1 MSIRAGTGCGG
12 LRKGE
17 VIWGNPNVGGGPSS
31 LQEQAGPGAVWVCS
45 TCGGILGRWG
55 FRGGLFS
62 VRPILSAAWGPGL
75 GCPWQCGLSL
85 IPPAPTRLS
94 TVERMA
100 GPLGLAP
107 TPPPRPALVSGIPWV
122 TMPLWSGQARG
133 QVSAPPP
140 VPLPPAAG
148 SGSGQG
154 LGSPGPCT
162 SRLPTPCH
170 THTVISLIFV
180 FQPRFSRLRSVIGE
194 GNTLFLQ
201 GKRSLQG
208 PEDRPESVPS
218 LPSPK
223 APPPQR
229 VCEHSR
235 VPEGRPS
242 RPVSRPRGLTPSHPH
257 PGRADRASGHAIPP
271 LEAAGLGLHLR
282 IPPRARARPAPRPPC
297 QATGD
302 WLGPASTE
310 HSPGGAPL
318 RPRGH
323 VRRPWGGGSGA
334 AHRRPARC
342 E

>member
-1 MSIRAGTGCGG
+1 MGISGRAVFRAPHPVSC
-12 LRKGE
+12 
-17 VIWGNPNVGGGPSS
+17 VGAWPRLSLAVWTEPDTPSS
-31 LQEQAGPGAVWVCS
+31 YPAEHRGENGRTPGSSTHTRTSACSCVWY
-45 TCGGILGRWG
+45 
-55 FRGGLFS
+55 
-62 VRPILSAAWGPGL
+62 
-75 GCPWQCGLSL
+75 
-85 IPPAPTRLS
+85 
-94 TVERMA
+94 
-100 GPLGLAP
+100 PLGDNAAVVWP
-107 TPPPRPALVSGIPWV
+107 GTWAGVWP
-122 TMPLWSGQARG
+122 
-133 QVSAPPP
+133 PPP

-194 GNTLFLQ
+194 GNTVFLQ

-229 VCEHSR
+229 VCERSR

-282 IPPRARARPAPRPPC
+282 IPPPVPRARARPAPRSPC